1 MTDTLNGLKD
11 PDVKAAAEE
20 LVVKDGNGDPS
31 PLRDGYRRYHSLA
44 PFELRVVRD
53 RLLELAEQ
61 AGDLKKLN
69 ESERDASS
77 EEIMEA
83 GGVTTV
89 VHQTVAHHTLKAYA
103 AACEHLLD
111 WSEYDW
117 NWPYILEDAEKIRGH
132 AERMEAALKAVPE
145 GAKCTAVFA
154 RAVWYSTYDPERHE
168 EVWRDYKVSKMIR
181 SETQAKLETIPEA
194 RDDLESVEH
203 RKARRPYEKA
213 GWSGALDG
221 GREELEALTDAI
233 LWTRKD

>member
-11 PDVKAAAEE
+11 PGVKAAVQE
-20 LVVKDGNGDPS
+20 LVMKDGHGDS
-31 PLRDGYRRYHSLA
+31 SSLRDGYRRYHSLA

-53 RLLELAEQ
+53 RLLELYNQ
-61 AGDLKKLN
+61 ANPPD
-69 ESERDASS
+69 
-77 EEIMEA
+77 EA
-83 GGVTTV
+83 DKVDPTEWIHRTA
-89 VHQTVAHHTLKAYA
+89 AHHTFKAYA

-117 NWPYILEDAEKIRGH
+117 NWPYILEDAEKIREH
-132 AERMEAALKAVPE
+132 AERMETALKAVPE
-145 GAKCTAVFA
+145 GAECTAVFA

-168 EVWRDYKVSKMIR
+168 EIWRDYKVSKMIR
-181 SETQAKLETIPEA
+181 SETRAKLETIPEA
-194 RDDLESVEH
+194 RDDLGSVEH
-203 RKARRPYEKA
+203 RKARKPYEKA